1 MIESFISSNEEE
13 ISREK
18 IVLENVS
25 QVGLAFENIIWVK
38 LAEETYLCSEPVGLL
53 SDWISIQNTQISD
66 LK

>member
-1 MIESFISSNEEE
+1 VIESFISSNEEE